1 VGRGRKPKPTKLKEL
16 EGNPGKRAVNKKEP
30 KPSVAIPECPQHLKG
45 PARTEWKRITA
56 ELVTL
61 KIISKVDRAAL
72 AAYCMAWG
80 QLVQASNKLKTE
92 GEVIIS
98 DKGGMYQ
105 NPWVAIRNRAMDQVV
120 KISAEFGMTP
130 SSRARVKVE
139 APTEEDEMAKL
150 LFGPNAQVAK

>member
-1 VGRGRKPKPTKLKEL
+1 
-16 EGNPGKRAVNKKEP
+16 
-30 KPSVAIPECPQHLKG
+30 
-45 PARTEWKRITA
+45 
-56 ELVTL
+56 
-61 KIISKVDRAAL
+61 
-72 AAYCMAWG
+72 MAWG

-150 LFGPNAQVAK
+150 LFGPNAKVAK